1 MARPKT
7 SVPFIVVLMG
17 LGALSMLVPSLHAIV
32 IHDDFVTAR
41 IFLYGTILFGALTL
55 ALGLATQGYK
65 PPDEARSQLLSLLA
79 AYAGIPVMFAIPFQ
93 EAAGDITFF
102 HAWFEMVSS
111 FTTTGATLYG
121 EVGSLNPSLHLWRA
135 LVGWMGGLLIWI
147 TAIAILAPMNI
158 GGFEV
163 RAEGRSGEAARRH
176 TRSEATLSSSDRLWR
191 YGATFSR
198 IYIFLTVTLFVALLV
213 AGELPI
219 VAICHAM
226 SVMATSGI
234 SPIGGLQY
242 AASGIIGEILVFVFL
257 IFALSR
263 LTFSGSVSAQQEGG
277 LRKDPELRLGLALVA
292 GVTILLFLRHY
303 LGAIEREESP
313 LLEAWLGLRAFWGA
327 GFTVLSFLTTTG
339 FESFEW
345 TGARVWSGL
354 ETPGLILVGVALIG
368 GGVATTAGGVKL
380 LRVYAL
386 IRHGEREANRLV
398 HPHSIGG
405 GGREARRIR
414 RQGAYISWIF
424 FMLVALTIAL
434 VMLLLSLSDLPFQS
448 AMVLAVAA
456 ISTTGPLA
464 QVAAETPILYA
475 DVPDF
480 AKGVLAVTMVL
491 GRLETLALI
500 SLLNPDFWR
509 R

>member
-1 MARPKT
+1 MAAPTT

-17 LGALSMLVPSLHAIV
+17 LGSVSMLVPAFHAILV
-32 IHDDFVTAR
+32 HDDFVTSR
-41 IFLYGTILFGALTL
+41 VFLYGAILFSALTL
-55 ALGLATQGYK
+55 VIGLATNGYK
-65 PPDEARSQLLSLLA
+65 PPDEARSQLLSLLG
-79 AYAGIPVMFAIPFQ
+79 AYAGLPVMFAIPFQ
-93 EAAGDITFF
+93 EAAGNTTFL

-121 EVGSLNPSLHLWRA
+121 EVGALNPSLHLWRA

-176 TRSEATLSSSDRLWR
+176 TRSEARLSSGDRLKR
-191 YGATFSR
+191 YGAMFTQT
-198 IYIFLTVTLFVALLV
+198 YCFLTLALFVALLV
-213 AGELPI
+213 AGEIPI

-234 SPIGGLQY
+234 SPIGGLQH
-242 AASGIIGEILVFVFL
+242 AAAGIVGEMIVLVFL
-257 IFALSR
+257 LFALSR
-263 LTFSGSVSAQQEGG
+263 LTFTKGSKTGQAGR
-277 LRKDPELRLGLALVA
+277 LRDDPELRLGLFIVVLI
-292 GVTILLFLRHY
+292 TCLLFLRHF
-303 LGAIEREESP
+303 LGAIDQTDSP
-313 LLEAWLGLRAFWGA
+313 TDSIWQGVRAFWGA
-327 GFTVLSFLTTTG
+327 AFTVLSFLTTTG
-339 FESFEW
+339 FESFDW

-354 ETPGLILVGVALIG
+354 ETPGLILIGVALIG

-380 LRVYAL
+380 LRIYAL

-434 VMLLLSLSDLPFQS
+434 VMLLLSLADLPFES
-448 AMVLAVAA
+448 AMVFAVAA
-456 ISTTGPLA
+456 ISTTGPLP
-464 QVAAETPILYA
+464 QVAAEVPIGYNE
-475 DVPDF
+475 VSDF